1 MGLAPFMIE
10 WARCACI
17 KHKCRQNATNGRQC
31 DCRCVIKY
39 ALGPFVTVPPP
50 PFFYFFI
57 AGVVGVVYRMGMY
70 KEMTEADIDKL
81 PGTAFQH
88 DVWRALVRIPRGQVR
103 TYSDVAKMAGHPNAV
118 RAVANA
124 VGANPVPPIIPCHRV
139 IRIDGKLGGYSGP
152 GGIETKRKLLAS
164 EGVYIK

>member
-1 MGLAPFMIE
+1 MP
-10 WARCACI
+10 
-17 KHKCRQNATNGRQC
+17 HHT
-31 DCRCVIKY
+31 
-39 ALGPFVTVPPP
+39 P
-50 PFFYFFI
+50 PFFNFFI

-124 VGANPVPPIIPCHRV
+124 VGANPVPSIIPCHRV

-152 GGIETKRKLLAS
+152 GGVETKRKLLAS